1 MPFMKIRHPWLIRF
15 LAFVAAWL
23 VRGWIGTL
31 RHRLL
36 VVDGREHP
44 ADARHERYLYAFW
57 HEALLLPALFRARIH
72 FLISQHADGE
82 FIAHVCRHLGAGVV
96 RGSTTRGGGPAL
108 MEMMRWSRRT
118 HLGIT
123 PDGPRGPRRR
133 VQPGVV
139 FLASATGLPI
149 AIFGVGCNAGWR
161 APSWDRMAIPR
172 PFSLVTLVVAPA
184 FSVPPNLDR
193 AGIEHYRQRVEEQFV
208 RATETAERWAATGQR
223 PNLGDWGKPGKAAR
237 LSA

>member
-1 MPFMKIRHPWLIRF
+1 MKIRHPWLIRF

-23 VRGWIGTL
+23 VLCWICTL

-72 FLISQHADGE
+72 FRISQHADGE

-133 VQPGVV
+133 DLRRRLQCRLARPQLGPHGHSPSVQPGDARGSAGL
-139 FLASATGLPI
+139 FGAAQSRPGRHRALSPARGRTIRASHGNRRALGGHRPAAQPGRL
-149 AIFGVGCNAGWR
+149 GQAGESR
-161 APSWDRMAIPR
+161 EAQRLGPTQQVPR
-172 PFSLVTLVVAPA
+172 
-184 FSVPPNLDR
+184 
-193 AGIEHYRQRVEEQFV
+193 
-208 RATETAERWAATGQR
+208 AERH
-223 PNLGDWGKPGKAAR
+223 PDFAR
-237 LSA
+237 IC